1 METGRREL
9 LETLEDHYRSSGWR
23 VKRDDERTLFAEGPG
38 GVTWIGMAVIPADL
52 EEEGA
57 EDRFKDLAE
66 RRMEGGGELC
76 PFELL
81 PSADCK
87 EDLQDLLRRIGI
99 ADRGNVAV
107 YSFAA

>member
-1 METGRREL
+1 METARLAL

-23 VKRDDERTLFAEGPG
+23 VRREDEKTLFADGPG
-38 GVTWIGMAVIPADL
+38 GVTWIGTAVIPADL
-52 EEEGA
+52 EDEGA
-57 EDRFKDLAE
+57 EERFKDLAE

-81 PSADCK
+81 PSEECK
-87 EDLQDLLRRIGI
+87 EDLQALLKRIGI